1 MNMASELRTELPCSK
16 ATTGLP
22 VTAIGYNPA
31 VPAVP
36 DKVACVSR
44 RRNKVVP
51 RELFQPRPLI
61 LDKSEDGAFYFAKN
75 TDRGANDTMIQI
87 ENLKKTYQ
95 GSATVEALRG
105 INARIEDGDIFGIIG
120 LSGAG
125 KSTLLR
131 CIALLETPTEG
142 RILIDGRD
150 ISSLRGKELNQHR
163 GQIGVIFQ
171 GYNLLMQR
179 TVAGNVAF
187 PLEIAG
193 VPKRE
198 IHRRVAQLLDLVD
211 LADKADS
218 YPAQLSGGQRQ
229 RVAIARALAG
239 NPRVLLCDEPTSALD
254 SFTTKSI
261 LDLLRDINRK
271 LGVTIIIITH
281 EIGVVKQIC
290 SRVAVIES
298 GLFAEH
304 GAAAEV
310 LSAPK
315 SLAARQLIGIGGA
328 L

>member
-1 MNMASELRTELPCSK
+1 
-16 ATTGLP
+16 
-22 VTAIGYNPA
+22 
-31 VPAVP
+31 
-36 DKVACVSR
+36 
-44 RRNKVVP
+44 
-51 RELFQPRPLI
+51 
-61 LDKSEDGAFYFAKN
+61 
-75 TDRGANDTMIQI
+75 MIKI
-87 ENLKKTYQ
+87 ENLKKTYRTTT
-95 GSATVEALRG
+95 SVEALRG
-105 INARIEDGDIFGIIG
+105 ISTEIEDGDIFGIIG

-142 RILIDGRD
+142 RILIDGKD
-150 ISSLRGKELNQHR
+150 ISSLRGRELTQHR

-193 VPKRE
+193 VPKQE
-198 IHRRVAQLLDLVD
+198 IHRRVEELLELVD
-211 LADKADS
+211 LADKANS
-218 YPAQLSGGQRQ
+218 YPSQLSGGQCQ
-229 RVAIARALAG
+229 RVAIARALAN

-261 LDLLRDINRK
+261 LDLLRDINQK

-290 SRVAVIES
+290 NRVAVIES

-304 GAAAEV
+304 GTAAEV
-310 LSAPK
+310 LAAPK
-315 SLAARQLIGIGGA
+315 SMAAKQLIGIGGA

>member
-1 MNMASELRTELPCSK
+1 
-16 ATTGLP
+16 
-22 VTAIGYNPA
+22 
-31 VPAVP
+31 
-36 DKVACVSR
+36 
-44 RRNKVVP
+44 
-51 RELFQPRPLI
+51 
-61 LDKSEDGAFYFAKN
+61 
-75 TDRGANDTMIQI
+75 MIKI
-87 ENLKKTYQ
+87 ENLKKTYRTTT
-95 GSATVEALRG
+95 SVEALRG
-105 INARIEDGDIFGIIG
+105 ISTEIEDGDIFGIIG

-142 RILIDGRD
+142 RILIDGKD
-150 ISSLRGKELNQHR
+150 ISSLRGRELTQHR

-193 VPKRE
+193 VPKQE
-198 IHRRVAQLLDLVD
+198 IHRRVEELLELVD

-218 YPAQLSGGQRQ
+218 YPSQLSGGQCQ
-229 RVAIARALAG
+229 RVAIARALAN

-261 LDLLRDINRK
+261 LDLLRDINQK

-290 SRVAVIES
+290 NRVAVIES

-304 GAAAEV
+304 GTAAEV
-310 LSAPK
+310 LAAPK
-315 SLAARQLIGIGGA
+315 SMAAKQLIGIGGA